1 MGAQSHIGG
10 DPMKCTPTP
19 QAREFRLD
27 PSRPGKSNP
36 PSTPGPPVFRV
47 PLWSAAVARLNREP
61 LEMESCKCPMA
72 GSVAMERRS
81 K

>member
-1 MGAQSHIGG
+1 MTSAQRRR
-10 DPMKCTPTP
+10 KPTP
-19 QAREFRLD
+19 QAAAFRLD
-27 PSRPGKSNP
+27 PSRPGKVDP

-61 LEMESCKCPMA
+61 LEMEPYRCPMA
-72 GSVAMERRS
+72 GSVAMERR